1 MIQLEL
7 EETCRAM
14 ACPSC
19 HRRRKNWAW
28 QIVAGR
34 VRPHEK
40 QIRRTARAPA
50 ARCGASGARPN
61 RRASDLCFRS
71 ARNARLAPACPDGR
85 FDRMMTLFLRS
96 GTSRTTGPAC
106 WPRLGGANRG
116 STDLNW
122 TLIGVARVCRT
133 SLQVVFYSSRNEN
146 HRTLG
151 TALRWGMGRY
161 GRCSIQRSSLCV
173 VWQRWLLR

>member
-1 MIQLEL
+1 
-7 EETCRAM
+7 M

-133 SLQVVFYSSRNEN
+133 SLQVVFYSSRNITINGFWREGACMKN
-146 HRTLG
+146 GAVEITLPSLLPLFGGIVRTE
-151 TALRWGMGRY
+151 TT
-161 GRCSIQRSSLCV
+161 S
-173 VWQRWLLR
+173 